1 MRWPSLAKYISLLQK
16 NRKKKWFTMIGIG
29 LLFTKHIFSQGH
41 FQTLTSEAYM
51 FVLICLSLKCLYVK
65 LICLCIEAKEIVL
78 LMHLT
83 SKTTVYSS
91 NTGIMTS
98 FQFNTLSELRNT
110 KTSYIRDCSY
120 GLTGK
125 YHPKR

>member
-1 MRWPSLAKYISLLQK
+1 MLVR
-16 NRKKKWFTMIGIG
+16 
-29 LLFTKHIFSQGH
+29 
-41 FQTLTSEAYM
+41 EANM
-51 FVLICLSLKCLYVK
+51 FMHRSKG
-65 LICLCIEAKEIVL
+65 IVL

-98 FQFNTLSELRNT
+98 FQFNTLRELRNT
-110 KTSYIRDCSY
+110 KTSYITDCSY